1 MSENKMNYAMME
13 ASKKFYNIK
22 KWPEFR
28 WGLRE
33 KGPDRDLITLK
44 KICIAVEFCANETLQ
59 GQLDMNIY
67 EHFFSFISFTFIP
80 EGFQIW
86 WTVNDRR

>member
-67 EHFFSFISFTFIP
+67 AHFFFFFISFTLHTKRILTLMN
-80 EGFQIW
+80 IKW
-86 WTVNDRR
+86 

>member
-44 KICIAVEFCANETLQ
+44 KICIAVVLCANETLQ
-59 GQLDMNIY
+59 GQLDMYNPIHMNFY
-67 EHFFSFISFTFIP
+67 AHLFFFYKFYVTY
-80 EGFQIW
+80 
-86 WTVNDRR
+86 

>member
-44 KICIAVEFCANETLQ
+44 KICIAVEVCANETSQ

-67 EHFFSFISFTFIP
+67 AHFFFFYKFY
-80 EGFQIW
+80 
-86 WTVNDRR
+86 V